1 MTDPKEDPKQPD
13 GDDDSS
19 NRFGWQDGDV
29 EIEDG
34 EDAGEEPDD
43 EAESTP

>member
-1 MTDPKEDPKQPD
+1 MTDPKDPKQPD
-13 GDDDSS
+13 AHAETSD
-19 NRFGWQDGDV
+19 RFEWQDGDV

-43 EAESTP
+43 EPESTA